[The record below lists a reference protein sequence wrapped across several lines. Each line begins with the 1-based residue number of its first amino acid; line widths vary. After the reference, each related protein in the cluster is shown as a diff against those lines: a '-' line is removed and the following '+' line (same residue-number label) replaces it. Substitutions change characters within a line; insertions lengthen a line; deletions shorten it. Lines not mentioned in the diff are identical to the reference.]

1 MKAVY
6 AVGDGFIDPHTAD
19 GIKVA
24 RELRLE
30 GETIVCLETALA
42 TKFDATVHE
51 ALGNEVDIPR
61 PANLAGLEDLPQH
74 VTEVANE
81 VAVVKDII
89 RAAVKI

>member
-1 MKAVY
+1 M
-6 AVGDGFIDPHTAD
+6 
-19 GIKVA
+19 A

-51 ALGNEVDIPR
+51 ALGSEVKIPR

-74 VTEVANE
+74 VTEVAS
-81 VAVVKDII
+81 
-89 RAAVKI
+89 